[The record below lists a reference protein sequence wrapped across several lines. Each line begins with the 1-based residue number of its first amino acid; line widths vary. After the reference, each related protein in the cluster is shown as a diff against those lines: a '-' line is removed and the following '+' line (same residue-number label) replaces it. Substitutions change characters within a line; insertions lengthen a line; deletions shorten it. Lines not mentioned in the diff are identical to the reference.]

1 MPINGNARATARVV
15 SLELIHSM
23 EKLRETEELA
33 KLPSRVLSRNCAGR
47 KYIYI
52 YIKGR
57 KKKKEKGR
65 KFVPRHCR

>member
-23 EKLRETEELA
+23 EKLRETEA